1 MLAEFAAL
9 LIDCWLPVPVLESD
23 EVLQAA
29 YVGFFVGSV
38 ADRDVAVGVGWLVV
52 VDVGVAADVVVCF
65 VAIVGRD
72 MTQFVA
78 SIPVPVLFAL
88 AFAVLDGVVLGL
100 FGV

>member
-9 LIDCWLPVPVLESD
+9 SIDCWLPVPVLESD

-38 ADRDVAVGVGWLVV
+38 ADRDVAVGVGWLV
-52 VDVGVAADVVVCF
+52 DVGVAADVVVCF

-78 SIPVPVLFAL
+78 SIPVPVLFVL
-88 AFAVLDGVVLGL
+88 VFAVLDDVTLGL
-100 FGV
+100 YGV